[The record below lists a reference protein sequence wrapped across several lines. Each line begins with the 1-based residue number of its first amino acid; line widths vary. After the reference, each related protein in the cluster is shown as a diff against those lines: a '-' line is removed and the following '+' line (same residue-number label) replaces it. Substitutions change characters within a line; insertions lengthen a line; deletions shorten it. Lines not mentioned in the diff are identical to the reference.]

1 MRRAVAIGGGTGL
14 PVVLRCLA
22 SWEYDVTAVVTV
34 ADDGGSSGTLR
45 RELGVLPP
53 GDIRNCLVALA
64 APDSAL
70 AEVFQ
75 YRFPAGEGLVG
86 HALGNLIIA
95 ALAEMRGG
103 FAEAIEGASQLLGVR
118 GRVLPSTLADVVLFA
133 EDDTGER
140 VVGQENVAHSAARVC
155 SVHLEP
161 AAPPAYAPVLDAI
174 RQADVVVL
182 GPGSLYTSI
191 MPNLLID
198 GVAEALRA
206 TKARVIY
213 ICNVANQRG
222 ETTGL
227 DAVGHVLALEE
238 HGLRGAID
246 VVLVHDSDAAPLPD
260 DISPVD
266 GGANARARIEAHGI
280 TVVVTDLVDRSAP
293 MHHDPDLL
301 CAALRGLA

>member
-22 SWEYDVTAVVTV
+22 SLDFDVTAVVTV
-34 ADDGGSSGTLR
+34 ADDGGSSGMLR

-64 APDSAL
+64 APDSLL
-70 AEVFQ
+70 ADVFQ
-75 YRFPAGEGLVG
+75 YRFPAGEGLIG

-103 FAEAIEGASQLLGVR
+103 FAEAIEGASELLGVR
-118 GRVLPSTLADVVLFA
+118 GHVLPSTLSDVVLFA
-133 EDDTGER
+133 EDDNGGR
-140 VVGQENVAHSAARVC
+140 VMGQENVAHSVARVC

-161 AAPPAYAPVLDAI
+161 TSPPAFPPVLDAI
-174 RQADVVVL
+174 RAADVVVL

-198 GVAEALRA
+198 GVAEALCA
-206 TKARVIY
+206 TDARIIY

-227 DAVGHVLALEE
+227 DAAGHVRALEE
-238 HGLRGAID
+238 HGLLGAID
-246 VVLVHDSDAAPLPD
+246 VVLVHDSDTDPLPEGV
-260 DISPVD
+260 SPVD
-266 GGANARARIEAHGI
+266 GGADAQARIRARGI
-280 TVVVTDLVDRSAP
+280 AVIATDLVDRLAP
-293 MHHDPDLL
+293 MHHDPELL
-301 CAALRGLA
+301 CAALRRLA

>member
-64 APDSAL
+64 APDSLL
-70 AEVFQ
+70 ADVFQ

-103 FAEAIEGASQLLGVR
+103 FAEAIEGASGLLGVR
-118 GRVLPSTLADVVLFA
+118 GRVLPATLADVVLFA
-133 EDDTGER
+133 EDEEGER

-161 AAPPAYAPVLDAI
+161 AAPPAYPPVLEAI
-174 RQADVVVL
+174 EQADVVVL

-198 GVAEALRA
+198 GVAQALCA
-206 TKARVIY
+206 TQARIIY

-227 DAVGHVLALEE
+227 DAVGHVRALEE
-238 HGLRGAID
+238 HGLLGAID
-246 VVLVHDSDAAPLPD
+246 VVLVHDSDAVPLPNEV
-260 DISPVD
+260 SQVD
-266 GGANARARIEAHGI
+266 GGADARTQIEARGI
-280 TVVVTDLVDRSAP
+280 TVVATDLVDRRAP
-293 MHHDPDLL
+293 MHHDPELL